1 MKSYDFAI
9 ILPEN
14 PKGTAQMIRH
24 TSHGTYLPKNLKQ
37 TMDMYMAGLHEH
49 GGQFLTGPLELS
61 IKWVYK
67 VKDKKKHGQPKTS
80 VPDLDNIAKPFIDCM
95 TKTGFWMDDSQ
106 IVKLKLEKWYG
117 CIPMVTVELKEVV
130 E

>member
-1 MKSYDFAI
+1 MKKIDFAI

-24 TSHGTYLPKNLKQ
+24 TSHGTYIPKNLRN
-37 TMDMYMAGLHEH
+37 TMDMYMTGLKPHAEEL
-49 GGQFLTGPLELS
+49 LTGPVELS
-61 IKWVYK
+61 LKFVYK
-67 VKDKKKHGQPKTS
+67 VKDKKKHGKPKTS